1 MNRDAFRALRHRNY
15 RIFSAGQLVSLVG
28 TWMQTIAQGWLVYR
42 ITRQPAMLGV
52 ASFAALAP
60 SFILGSLGGVVAD
73 RVDPRRLAMG
83 TQAALLVQALVLGI
97 LTLMGNVRIAPIL
110 ALAAFMGV
118 VNAFDLPAR
127 QVLVARTVPREDLPN
142 AIALNSSIFHGSRIL
157 GPGIAGLV
165 VAASGEGWC
174 FILNA
179 ASYLA
184 ALLALWALHSAP
196 GPSASA
202 RSGVIEHL
210 REGFRYVRET
220 RKIRRL
226 FLLLGG
232 VSLLAF
238 PYVTL
243 LPAFARDVLG
253 TDARGLGW
261 IMAASGV
268 GATLGALALASRKD
282 TEGLRRNMVAATF
295 LLGLVL
301 AGFSA
306 TRSLAWACAAIV
318 PLGFL
323 MVSHMTA
330 NNTLLQIQV
339 PDALRGRVM
348 ALHAM
353 IFMGAVPL
361 GGLIGGLLAHGLGV
375 PRTMA
380 LGGIGCS
387 AGAILFAWTRRTS
400 AEPTAPA
407 APNPPRQG

>member
-1 MNRDAFRALRHRNY
+1 MNRDAFRALRHRDY
-15 RIFSAGQLVSLVG
+15 RIFFAGQLVSLVG

-42 ITRQPAMLGV
+42 ITHSPAMLGV

-60 SFILGSLGGVVAD
+60 SFLLGSLGGVVAD
-73 RVDPRRLAMG
+73 RMDPRRLAMV
-83 TQAALLVQALVLGI
+83 TQAALLVQALLLGVI
-97 LTLMGNVRIAPIL
+97 TLLGNTRIAPIL

-142 AIALNSSIFHGSRIL
+142 AIALNSSNFHGSRIL

-174 FILNA
+174 FMLNA

-184 ALLALWALHSAP
+184 ALFGLWALQP
-196 GPSASA
+196 GPGPVAP
-202 RSGVIEHL
+202 RDSGLLEHL
-210 REGFRYVRET
+210 REGFRYVRGT

-226 FLLLGG
+226 FLLLGA

-261 IMAASGV
+261 IMAAGGV
-268 GATLGALALASRKD
+268 GATIGALALASRKD
-282 TEGLRRNMVAATF
+282 TEGLRRTMVVSTF
-295 LLGLVL
+295 LLGLLLV
-301 AGFSA
+301 AFST
-306 TRSLAWACAAIV
+306 TRSLGWACAAIV

-330 NNTLLQIQV
+330 NNTLVQVQI
-339 PDALRGRVM
+339 PDGLRGRVM

-353 IFMGAVPL
+353 VFMGAVPL
-361 GGLIGGLLAHGLGV
+361 GGLIGGILAHRLGV
-375 PRTMA
+375 PRTLA

-387 AGAILFAWTRRTS
+387 AAALLFAWTRGQVQG
-400 AEPTAPA
+400 PTVPEAPS
-407 APNPPRQG
+407 PPPAS